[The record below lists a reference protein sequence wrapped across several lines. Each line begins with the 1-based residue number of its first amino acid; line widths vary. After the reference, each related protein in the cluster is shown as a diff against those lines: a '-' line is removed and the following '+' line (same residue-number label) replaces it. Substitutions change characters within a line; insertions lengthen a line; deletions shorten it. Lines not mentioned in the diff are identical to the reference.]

1 VSASAAQP
9 PPAPAS
15 AELAQILRF
24 LRTTE
29 EAVCDRVQPTA
40 HGAAMLTPSLPLVWQ
55 LNSIHVDD
63 ENARVEALVREAE
76 ELQGTLS
83 HRKLVVHD
91 EALGARLAPRL
102 EAMGWNVFRLLVM
115 VQRRPAER
123 RVPSGAGGEI
133 SRAEGA
139 AALAAFRREQP
150 FGWQEEAVR
159 QLGAMDE
166 RYGRALE
173 AHDFGSPP
181 GEPACSCRLYSD
193 GELAQIDEVGTVE
206 ARRRRGHASA
216 AVLAASGHAAA
227 AGRRPI
233 FLLTDAND
241 WPQQLYRRLGFDAIG
256 SVHEFLKLPLG
267 AEHPARLGAQR

>member
-15 AELAQILRF
+15 AELARILRF

-29 EAVCDRVQPTA
+29 EAVCDRVVPTA
-40 HGAAMLTPSLPLVWQ
+40 HGAGMLTPSLPLVWQ

-63 ENARVEALVREAE
+63 ESARVEALAREAE
-76 ELQGTLS
+76 EVQGTFA

-91 EALGARLAPRL
+91 EALGGRLAPQL
-102 EAMGWNVFRLLVM
+102 EARGWNVFRLLVM
-115 VQRRPAER
+115 VQQRPPDR
-123 RVPSGAGGEI
+123 QMPPGAGGEI
-133 SRAEGA
+133 SRAAGA

-173 AHDFGSPP
+173 ASDFGSPP
-181 GEPACSCRLYSD
+181 NDPACSCRLYSD
-193 GELAQIDEVGTVE
+193 GELAQVDEVGTVE

-256 SVHEFLKLPLG
+256 SVYEFLKLPLSR
-267 AEHPARLGAQR
+267 ARP

>member
-1 VSASAAQP
+1 MSAAAASP
-9 PPAPAS
+9 PPAPAA
-15 AELAQILRF
+15 AELARILRF
-24 LRTTE
+24 LRRTE
-29 EAVCDRVQPTA
+29 EAVCDRVQPTG

-63 ENARVEALVREAE
+63 PKARPRTLMREAE
-76 ELQGTLS
+76 EVQAAFA

-91 EALGARLAPRL
+91 EEQGARLAPRL
-102 EAMGWNVFRLLVM
+102 QAMGWNVFRLLVM
-115 VQRRPAER
+115 VKRRPSERELPAAAGAEI
-123 RVPSGAGGEI
+123 A
-133 SRAEGA
+133 RAAGA

-181 GEPACSCRLYSD
+181 EDPACACRLYSD

-216 AVLAASGHAAA
+216 AVLAACAHAGALD
-227 AGRRPI
+227 RRPI

-256 SVHEFLKLPLG
+256 SVYEFLKLPLG
-267 AEHPARLGAQR
+267 AERPARPGAQR